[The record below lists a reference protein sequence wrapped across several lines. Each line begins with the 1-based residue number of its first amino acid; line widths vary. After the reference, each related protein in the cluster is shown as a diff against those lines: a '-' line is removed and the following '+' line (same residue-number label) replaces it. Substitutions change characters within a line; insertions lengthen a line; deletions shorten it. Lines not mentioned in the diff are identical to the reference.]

1 MELLTNIF
9 IGRSGCGKGTQVDM
23 LSDLI
28 SKQKLGEIF
37 HLEAGGRFREF
48 IKENNYSSRIAKE
61 ILDDGGLQPEFL
73 SIWAWGG
80 ELIRGLKKEQH
91 LFIDGTP
98 RRISEAKIL
107 ESAFDFYGRNKVN
120 IIYINVSRDWAIERM
135 HGRGR
140 ADDLEKESI
149 NARLKWFDDDVV
161 PVLDYYRAHKNHNFI
176 DINGEQPIEKVH
188 EDIVRALDLDK

>member
-9 IGRSGCGKGTQVDM
+9 IGRSGCGKGTQVEM
-23 LSDLI
+23 LSELI
-28 SKQKLGEIF
+28 SKNDSHDIF

-61 ILDDGGLQPEFL
+61 IADSGGLQPEFL

-80 ELIRGLKKEQH
+80 ELIRGLKKDQH

-98 RRISEAKIL
+98 RRLIEAKIL
-107 ESAFDFYGRNKVN
+107 ESAFDFYEREKIN

-135 HGRGR
+135 TGRGR
-140 ADDLEKESI
+140 ADDLEKDSI
-149 NARLKWFDDDVV
+149 NARLDWFDNEVV

-176 DINGEQPIEKVH
+176 EVNGEQSIEKVH
-188 EDIVRALDLDK
+188 EDIVRALDLE